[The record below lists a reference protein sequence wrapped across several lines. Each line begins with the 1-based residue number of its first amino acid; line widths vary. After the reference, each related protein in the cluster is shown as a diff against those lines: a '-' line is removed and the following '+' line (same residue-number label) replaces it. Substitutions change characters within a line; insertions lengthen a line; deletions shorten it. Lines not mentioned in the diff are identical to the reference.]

1 LISDKIKGSDSKRK
15 VVCIHFGHPMKKTA
29 LVRAL
34 HGRAAMAGVGAPWPA
49 MGELTG
55 KERVGEGE
63 GRGEGGHGW
72 GARRTERRKR
82 KGMKRKEKRKIYGKF
97 SKVENFQG
105 EKEKT
110 IYDVGK
116 N

>member
-1 LISDKIKGSDSKRK
+1 LISDKIEGSDSKRK

-34 HGRAAMAGVGAPWPA
+34 HGRVAMAGVGAPWPA

-63 GRGEGGHGW
+63 GRG
-72 GARRTERRKR
+72 GARPGGAEDREKKKKRNEKKR
-82 KGMKRKEKRKIYGKF
+82 KKKNIWKI
-97 SKVENFQG
+97 FQS
-105 EKEKT
+105 
-110 IYDVGK
+110 
-116 N
+116 

>member
-34 HGRAAMAGVGAPWPA
+34 HGRAAMARVGAPWPA

-63 GRGEGGHGW
+63 GRGGARL

-105 EKEKT
+105 EK
-110 IYDVGK
+110 
-116 N
+116 